1 MADTDTAALVATP
14 DGMTLASWYGS
25 RDVSRSTAFRLV
37 MIAGLELAKVRV
49 PEIRTP
55 VAWLE
60 QEQVQVLDQLAQRLA
75 HGESLAKLQESIAL
89 VASPGMGQDGPG
101 QHPETSQDG
110 PGQHLE
116 TSRDGSGPATL
127 LARLQAAQL
136 AISTRVPLTSAD
148 VAWLIGAKPG
158 AAITQRGGVI
168 ARRHARNVWTLEPA
182 DHPGMGQDVPG

>member
-1 MADTDTAALVATP
+1 
-14 DGMTLASWYGS
+14 
-25 RDVSRSTAFRLV
+25 V

-60 QEQVQVLDQLAQRLA
+60 QVQVQVLDQLAQRLA

-89 VASPGMGQDGPG
+89 VASPGMGQDVSG
-101 QHPETSQDG
+101 QHP
-110 PGQHLE
+110 E
-116 TSRDGSGPATL
+116 TSRDGSGPSAL
-127 LARLQAAQL
+127 LTRLQAAQL

-168 ARRHARNVWTLEPA
+168 ARRHARNVWTLELA
-182 DHPGMGQDVPG
+182 DHPGMGRDVSG